1 MADVQGGVSEDDDG
15 GYIYNNPQRRERLMV
30 GRRDLKVIAVFLTVT
45 ALMVCLLCYHY
56 QSPIQQMPR
65 LFGFSA
71 FGSLPIPPKQDSN
84 DTLTFESKDNKID
97 LEEVL
102 REAATENKTV
112 IITFLNKAWASF
124 HVGQG
129 TKRLLRHVVVMCLDE
144 EAYSRCMEVHPRRCY
159 FLKTPGVDFSGQKNY
174 MTRDYLK
181 MMWRR
186 IELLGFV
193 LKLGY
198 SFISTDM
205 DVMWLRDPFP
215 RFFSEG
221 DFQVSCDS
229 YNGNSADKRNFV
241 NTGFKYVQANNRTV
255 EFYKYWYGSRWRFRG
270 KKDQDVFNKIKYN
283 RYITEKIRL
292 KIKFLDTV
300 YFRGFC
306 QLRREMNKV
315 CTMHANCCVGLQNK
329 IFDLRQV
336 LQDWKGSL
344 SAAATDDGR
353 KMKWRPP
360 DHCWGRVKKSN
371 KTRV

>member
-1 MADVQGGVSEDDDG
+1 
-15 GYIYNNPQRRERLMV
+15 
-30 GRRDLKVIAVFLTVT
+30 
-45 ALMVCLLCYHY
+45 
-56 QSPIQQMPR
+56 
-65 LFGFSA
+65 
-71 FGSLPIPPKQDSN
+71 
-84 DTLTFESKDNKID
+84 
-97 LEEVL
+97 
-102 REAATENKTV
+102 
-112 IITFLNKAWASF
+112 
-124 HVGQG
+124 
-129 TKRLLRHVVVMCLDE
+129 
-144 EAYSRCMEVHPRRCY
+144 
-159 FLKTPGVDFSGQKNY
+159 
-174 MTRDYLK
+174 
-181 MMWRR
+181 
-186 IELLGFV
+186 
-193 LKLGY
+193 
-198 SFISTDM
+198 M

-241 NTGFKYVQANNRTV
+241 NTGFKYVKANNRTV
-255 EFYKYWYGSRWRFRG
+255 EFYKYWYGSRWTFRG
-270 KKDQDVFNKIKYN
+270 MKDQDVFNKIKYN

-336 LQDWKGSL
+336 LQDWKGYL

-353 KMKWRPP
+353 KMKWRSP